1 MYADVTVKFSLKS
14 ISFIHNKIKT
24 FAIDQID
31 NQSFSAHRMAEMEKR
46 RIGTRFLDREVTEAD
61 KEKPLIVKIQESCKV
76 M

>member
-1 MYADVTVKFSLKS
+1 MRSRSLTSPEFVAKRKVSSKSTVIL
-14 ISFIHNKIKT
+14 
-24 FAIDQID
+24 
-31 NQSFSAHRMAEMEKR
+31 AHRMAEMEKR